1 MAFSERKIILFNG
14 EMGAGKTTLIK
25 AICHELGCEDEV
37 SSPTFSLVNHYVSP
51 SAGDVFHFDCYRL
64 KSTEEAMDIGFEEY
78 LESGSY
84 CLIEWPEIILKL
96 ISEPYVEVEVISNPT
111 SRQINLHLS

>member
-1 MAFSERKIILFNG
+1 MFSG

-25 AICHELGCEDEV
+25 AFCRELKCEDEV

-51 SAGDVFHFDCYRL
+51 SKGDVFHFDLYRL
-64 KSTEEAMDIGFEEY
+64 NTLEEAMDIGFEEY
-78 LESGSY
+78 LDSGAF

-96 ISEPYVEVEVISNPT
+96 ISEPYVNIEVISNPT
-111 SRQINLHLS
+111 GRSILTYHEPI